1 MMAARV
7 EVGFRFAAS
16 AGPALALSFGV
27 VTAYVVAAALG
38 GAFRDSEI
46 GDVLV
51 SLVLP
56 PTVLYLVYRG
66 SQKRFVYCVASL
78 LASGLCFGLSPS
90 LGIPRAG
97 LSLVLMVIGSTAI
110 PVFVDLMAV
119 DMGRQIHVAQP
130 LGHLAQIAFLL
141 ALFPLVGW
149 ELWRAHETALR
160 EDRRLVGELAAHLT
174 AEGDSLVVDKLDAKT
189 GDRAVRRLA
198 IRTKD
203 KTYPLSDAALESVRE
218 TRTVRKT
225 THAGGTEATQ
235 VTREQEERLRLI
247 LKLQGTGIPEDVVLF
262 SRRGPLTIYEAKV
275 SLGKGGS

>member
-1 MMAARV
+1 MAARA
-7 EVGFRFAAS
+7 EIAARS
-16 AGPALALSFGV
+16 AAYGKPALAITFGV
-27 VTAYVVAAALG
+27 VTAYVAAVALG
-38 GAFRDSEI
+38 GAFRDSEM

-51 SLVLP
+51 SLALP
-56 PTVLYLVYRG
+56 PTMLYLVYQG
-66 SQKRFVYCVASL
+66 SEKRFVYCVASL
-78 LASGLCFGLSPS
+78 LVSGLCFGVSPS

-97 LSLVLMVIGSTAI
+97 LSLVLMTIGSMAM
-110 PVFVDLMAV
+110 PVLVDLMAV
-119 DMGRQIHVAQP
+119 DMGRQIQVARP
-130 LGHLAQIAFLL
+130 LCHTAQIAFLL

-149 ELWRAHETALR
+149 ELWRAHDTALR

-189 GDRAVRRLA
+189 GDRALRRLA

-225 THAGGTEATQ
+225 THAGGTEATE
-235 VTREQEERLRLI
+235 VTRKQEERLRLI

-275 SLGKGGS
+275 PLAKGGS

>member
-1 MMAARV
+1 VAAS
-7 EVGFRFAAS
+7 GKIAARFAAY
-16 AGPALALSFGV
+16 GKPVLAITFGV
-27 VTAYVVAAALG
+27 VTAYVVAVALG
-38 GAFRDSEI
+38 GAFRDSEML
-46 GDVLV
+46 DVLV

-56 PTVLYLVYRG
+56 PSVLYLVYQG
-66 SQKRFVYCVASL
+66 SEKRFVYCVASL
-78 LASGLCFGLSPS
+78 LASGLCFGVSPS

-97 LSLVLMVIGSTAI
+97 LSLVLMTIGSTAI
-110 PVFVDLMAV
+110 PVLIDLLAV
-119 DMGRQIHVAQP
+119 DMGHQIHVARP
-130 LGHLAQIAFLL
+130 LGHMAQIAFLL
-141 ALFPLVGW
+141 TLFPLVGW
-149 ELWRAHETALR
+149 ELWRAHDTALR

-189 GDRAVRRLA
+189 GDRALRRLA

-225 THAGGTEATQ
+225 THAGGTEATE

-275 SLGKGGS
+275 PLGKGGS

>member
-1 MMAARV
+1 MTARTK
-7 EVGFRFAAS
+7 S
-16 AGPALALSFGV
+16 AQRSATYGEPLSGVAFGI
-27 VTAYVVAAALG
+27 VTAYVVAVAIG
-38 GAFRDSEI
+38 GAFRESEMI
-46 GDVLV
+46 DVLV
-51 SLVLP
+51 SLALP

-66 SQKRFVYCVASL
+66 SEKRFVFCVASL
-78 LASGLCFGLSPS
+78 LAAGFCFGVSPA
-90 LGIPRAG
+90 LGIARAG
-97 LSLVLMVIGSTAI
+97 LSLVLMTIGSMAI
-110 PVFVDLMAV
+110 PVLIDLLAV
-119 DMGRQIHVAQP
+119 DMGRRIHVARS
-130 LGHLAQIAFLL
+130 LARIAQIAFLL

-149 ELWRAHETALR
+149 ELWRAHATAVR

-174 AEGDSLVVDKLDAKT
+174 AEGNSLVVDKLDATT

-225 THAGGTEATQ
+225 THTGGTEATE

-262 SRRGPLTIYEAKV
+262 SRRGPLTIYATTV
-275 SLGKGGS
+275 PLGKRGS